1 MHAYRTH
8 NCGALRRADAGQTV
22 RLSGWVHRKRDHGQL
37 LFIDL
42 RDHFGVTQ
50 CVIDVSSP
58 LFGAADALR
67 LESVVTLTGTVDSR
81 SADTVNPKLDTGEVE
96 LAIAA
101 IEIQSE
107 AEPLPFP
114 VNSEAEY
121 PEDMR
126 LAYRFLD
133 LRRERM
139 HANIMLRAQVIASLR
154 RRMMAQGFT
163 EFQTPILTADSPEGA
178 RPYYVPSRLHPG
190 EFYALPQAPQQF
202 KQLLMVA
209 GFDRYF
215 QIAPCFRDEAARAD
229 RAPGEFYQLDLEMS
243 FVTQEDVFASVEPVL
258 HGIFE
263 EFGGARQVAPPPFPR
278 IPFRDAMLAYGTDK
292 PDLRNPLVIA
302 DVSEVFVSSK
312 FRAFRRIVESGGV
325 VRAIPAPG
333 AASRPRSSFLDKMDE
348 WAKAELGAPGLGY
361 VIFENSKPET
371 RESFGSAAER
381 EAFEPMLSGRG
392 PIANNLESEE
402 IGKLA
407 ELTGLGDGDVVFF
420 AAGSKIEAERLA
432 GQARTRIASELG
444 LVEDDAFRFCWITD
458 FPMYE
463 INEENGKIDFSHN
476 PFSMPNISI
485 EGLTTEDPLNIT
497 AFQYDIVC
505 NGVELASG
513 AIRNH
518 RADIMYRAFAVAG
531 YSPAEVETRF
541 GGMLRAFRYG
551 APPHGGLA
559 PGIDRI
565 VMLLADT
572 PNIREVITFPM
583 NQQARDL
590 LMGAPAPV
598 SSERLQELHLRLVL
612 PAEKGSTS

>member
-1 MHAYRTH
+1 MHIYRTH
-8 NCGALRRADAGQTV
+8 DCGALRRTDAGGTA

-42 RDHFGVTQ
+42 RDHYGITQ

-58 LFGAADALR
+58 LFAAADGLR
-67 LESVVTLTGTVDSR
+67 LESVVTVTGRIAGR
-81 SADTVNPKLDTGEVE
+81 SEETINPNLATGEVE
-96 LAIAA
+96 LVIA
-101 IEIQSE
+101 ELVVRSV

-121 PEDMR
+121 PEDLR

-133 LRRERM
+133 LRRDGM
-139 HANIMLRAQVIASLR
+139 HAKIMLRSQIIASLR
-154 RRMMAQGFT
+154 RRMAAQGFS

-243 FVTQEDVFASVEPVL
+243 FVTQEDVFAAVEPVL
-258 HGIFE
+258 HGVFE
-263 EFGGARQVAPPPFPR
+263 EFGKGRQVSPLPFPR
-278 IPFRDAMLAYGTDK
+278 IAYADAILQYGTDK
-292 PDLRNPLVIA
+292 PDLRNPLIIA
-302 DVSEVFVSSK
+302 DVSEVFAGSK

-333 AASRPRSSFLDKMDE
+333 AAARPRSSFLDKMDE
-348 WAKAELGAPGLGY
+348 WAKSEMGAAGLGY
-361 VIFENSKPET
+361 VVFE
-371 RESFGSAAER
+371 RGESTAAASDTCGAR
-381 EAFEPMLSGRG
+381 LSGRG
-392 PIANNLESEE
+392 PIANNLDPAE
-402 IGKLA
+402 IERLA
-407 ELTGLGDGDVVFF
+407 ELTGLDGGDVVFF
-420 AAGSKIEAERLA
+420 AAGTRPEAERLA
-432 GQARTRIASELG
+432 GQARLRVASELG
-444 LVEDDAFRFCWITD
+444 LIEEGAFRFCWITD

-463 INEENGKIDFSHN
+463 TNEETGRIDFSHN
-476 PFSMPNISI
+476 PFSMPQG
-485 EGLTTEDPLNIT
+485 GLEALEREDPLAIK
-497 AFQYDIVC
+497 AFQYDLVC
-505 NGVELASG
+505 NGIELASG

-518 RADIMYRAFAVAG
+518 RPEIMYKAFAIAG
-531 YSPAEVETRF
+531 YGAAEVESRF
-541 GGMLRAFRYG
+541 AAVLNAFKYG

-565 VMLLADT
+565 VRLLADT
-572 PNIREVITFPM
+572 LNLREVIAFPL

-590 LMGAPAPV
+590 LMGAPAAVPP
-598 SSERLQELHLRLVL
+598 ERLRELHLRLAL
-612 PAEKGSTS
+612 PPENAARS